1 MKDFLKR
8 MCVEHKE
15 LNKKM
20 EKLESYMTSLREKQE
35 IISYAEFGY
44 MTLQLKAMED
54 YSKALENRL
63 SLHDVEVSESGNY
76 YVKEEV

>member
-1 MKDFLKR
+1 MENFLKR
-8 MCVEHKE
+8 MCIEHKE

-20 EKLESYMTSLREKQE
+20 EKLETYMTSLRNRQE

-63 SLHDVEVSESGNY
+63 SLHGVEVSESGSY
-76 YVKEEV
+76 YEKQEV